1 MAKVI
6 RTKWY
11 KFIGDV
17 YEYHGQDLTSK
28 ERTHTDVGW
37 RLRSKKYGG
46 VATFAKIE
54 LAESLD
60 TRACPLREDQ
70 AGIYI
75 LRDSI
80 FPNGF
85 YIGKGKCMHDRIWK
99 HGSKLSGTTKW
110 NQAVETTV
118 EFEKYRKLREAKGL
132 TDLSDVEVAFW
143 FTKDI
148 DQLEDQILGAYTS
161 KYNTTPF
168 CNSAEEAMFEP
179 FDI

>member
-1 MAKVI
+1 MAKII
-6 RTKWY
+6 RTKRY
-11 KFIGDV
+11 KLIGDV
-17 YEYHGQDLTSK
+17 YDYHGQIMTSK
-28 ERTHTDVGW
+28 ERTHSDVGW
-37 RLRSKKYGG
+37 RLRSKKYGS
-46 VATFAKIE
+46 VASFSK
-54 LAESLD
+54 LDLLESLD
-60 TRACPLREDQ
+60 QKSCPLKEKDS
-70 AGIYI
+70 GIYI
-75 LRDSI
+75 LYDSI

-99 HGSKLSGTTKW
+99 HGAKLAGTTKW

-118 EFEKYRKLREAKGL
+118 EFEKYRKLRESKGL

-161 KYNTTPF
+161 KYNATPF
-168 CNSAEEAMFEP
+168 CNSAEEAMFEA